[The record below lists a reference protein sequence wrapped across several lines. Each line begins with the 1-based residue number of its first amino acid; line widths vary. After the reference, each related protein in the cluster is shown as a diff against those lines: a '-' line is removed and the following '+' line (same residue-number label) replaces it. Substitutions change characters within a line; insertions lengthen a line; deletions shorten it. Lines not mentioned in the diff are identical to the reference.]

1 MGDLDSIRPEVKAFY
16 ERAGSTL
23 VEVHDQDMNDFE
35 KSIRYVL
42 QGNRQSRESPN
53 TAGKSDVKQGSEERR
68 KISRLRSIR
77 GKNRLDTLL
86 DTPACKVQ

>member
-1 MGDLDSIRPEVKAFY
+1 MEYKPHAIVGDLDSIRPEVKAFY

-42 QGNRQSRESPN
+42 QGNRQDRESAN
-53 TAGKSDVKQGSEERR
+53 TTAESEGEQVSEDRR
-68 KISRLRSIR
+68 KIVAYGAFGGRI
-77 GKNRLDTLL
+77 D
-86 DTPACKVQ
+86 